1 MSKKHKKYYN
11 GNKFGNNRNIK
22 NYDDDSSSS
31 IHQSDEIDNVENN
44 EKIKVHEYNDLI
56 LEMKDAKE
64 VLDALNSHRLSNEI
78 DKLIMYL
85 MDQNYK
91 LNKKYTKISNDYSQL
106 LADFRNY
113 KKVSRSTAIY
123 VNDLENSDY
132 DKKSLIESV
141 KAFAVTKEKEVGEKN
156 RQIQSLYEVI
166 DTINEHNPNI
176 NGTSIHE
183 IVRTNEIKDKSI
195 DYLTTMNNDLKDK
208 NEILNDKYIKLLE
221 KYNNTLTN
229 YKYRN
234 YQVNVMREWTS
245 QIKEDLITG
254 HLTSLS
260 LLSQLNDHLTNIV
273 DNYEIYSNNYEFELE
288 NDENIKIIKEDI
300 KEISEFI
307 FEYSKNRAKKDNIK
321 PINPHKD
328 NTNSLA
334 EVNGQMHED
343 KNETSGNLTI
353 EPIEEELN
361 SDIEED
367 PVDIEEI
374 NDKEDGI
381 KEDINKKS
389 STERRL
395 DESIEE
401 LTNIHRVYKNIEDEI
416 GNLLDN
422 LVGDFDNYLRYR
434 DEYRT
439 YIDKYIILSIEFDS
453 IKQLEYAIRTNT
465 PDSHPLRRQC
475 RVMGEKIAE
484 INKLDHSIR
493 NWGSCILEVIDE
505 HTRWLLRDKLR
516 DKSHEPEETDN
527 NSEIEE
533 IDSSSESKENSEL
546 DEFIENLLEFKD
558 AEDEEDIEVAEN
570 DESGS
575 DTLVLELETP
585 LDDQLDDEEV
595 LDDTNEDIK
604 DDIDI
609 EESELDKENTDEEAK
624 YTEISKP
631 EFEKLLNNLFDSE
644 DNSEVEAN
652 NEHLDTENSV
662 KEAIE
667 IDGTE
672 NVIDD
677 EIKTDINK
685 EIRDLEEFVND
696 KTIDKDVLAR
706 MVEETLDSADNT
718 SHESNSN
725 PEKYN
730 TKTGNNIIDLEVSNA
745 PDEIEELDINELLL
759 DESDVNVSK
768 KTANKYIDSE
778 KTLESK
784 SIIGANAK
792 KSAKTAINSLLV
804 DETADDNDIELL
816 DDDYDDIEDIND
828 IDIIDEYV
836 DDDISKTTVP
846 EDNEKI
852 EIKNREIKAK
862 PEEEPINLEE
872 IESKP
877 LEIESEGLEE
887 IELTSDEIELT
898 SDEIEDINDIVE
910 EEMKPKD
917 YGIDITTIK
926 IDDEKEDIEEEKEE
940 IQSDEIT
947 EESVDNILEN
957 FSLDE
962 VDITE
967 IDI

>member
-1 MSKKHKKYYN
+1 MSRKHKKYN
-11 GNKFGNNRNIK
+11 SNNNSEDNKNMK
-22 NYDDDSSSS
+22 TYDGDSSSS
-31 IHQSDEIDNVENN
+31 IHQSDEIHNVENN
-44 EKIKVHEYNDLI
+44 EKIKVYEYNDLI
-56 LEMKDAKE
+56 SEMKDAKE

-91 LNKKYTKISNDYSQL
+91 LNRKYTKISNDYSQL

-132 DKKSLIESV
+132 DKKSLIESI
-141 KAFAVTKEKEVGEKN
+141 KAFAVSKEKEVGEKN

-166 DTINEHNPNI
+166 DTINEHNPSI

-221 KYNNTLTN
+221 KYNNTLIN

-234 YQVNVMREWTS
+234 YQVNIMREWTN

-288 NDENIKIIKEDI
+288 NDENIKIIKEDV

-307 FEYSKNRAKKDNIK
+307 FEYTKNRAKKDNLK

-328 NTNSLA
+328 SVNIIT
-334 EVNGQMHED
+334 EVDDQIYED
-343 KNETSGNLTI
+343 ENEISEKLTI
-353 EPIEEELN
+353 EPVEEELDSNIEEEPT
-361 SDIEED
+361 EK
-367 PVDIEEI
+367 VD
-374 NDKEDGI
+374 
-381 KEDINKKS
+381 
-389 STERRL
+389 L
-395 DESIEE
+395 E
-401 LTNIHRVYKNIEDEI
+401 LV
-416 GNLLDN
+416 
-422 LVGDFDNYLRYR
+422 
-434 DEYRT
+434 
-439 YIDKYIILSIEFDS
+439 
-453 IKQLEYAIRTNT
+453 
-465 PDSHPLRRQC
+465 
-475 RVMGEKIAE
+475 
-484 INKLDHSIR
+484 
-493 NWGSCILEVIDE
+493 
-505 HTRWLLRDKLR
+505 
-516 DKSHEPEETDN
+516 
-527 NSEIEE
+527 SEN
-533 IDSSSESKENSEL
+533 SSEDADNSLKIKENSEL
-546 DEFIENLLEFKD
+546 DEFIEDLLEFKD
-558 AEDEEDIEVAEN
+558 AENEEEDIKVVN
-570 DESGS
+570 DDKLDS
-575 DTLVLELETP
+575 DTLVLELETSSEDQIDNEETV
-585 LDDQLDDEEV
+585 DDI
-595 LDDTNEDIK
+595 NEDIK
-604 DDIDI
+604 DDIVNNDSDVDVQ
-609 EESELDKENTDEEAK
+609 ESELNKDYTDNEVE

-631 EFEKLLNNLFDSE
+631 EFEKLLNNLFDSDNDDIDQE
-644 DNSEVEAN
+644 DK
-652 NEHLDTENSV
+652 NEIKTYDKHLDTENSE
-662 KEAIE
+662 KEVIE
-667 IDGTE
+667 IDNIE
-672 NVIDD
+672 KVIDD
-677 EIKTDINK
+677 EIKADINK

-706 MVEETLDSADNT
+706 MVGETLDNADNT
-718 SHESNSN
+718 GHEFNFSSG
-725 PEKYN
+725 KYD
-730 TKTGNNIIDLEVSNA
+730 TKKGDNIIDLEVSNT

-784 SIIGANAK
+784 SIIGENAK
-792 KSAKTAINSLLV
+792 KSAKNAINSLLV
-804 DETADDNDIELL
+804 DETINDSDIELL
-816 DDDYDDIEDIND
+816 DDDYDDLDD
-828 IDIIDEYV
+828 IDMDIDEEVV
-836 DDDISKTTVP
+836 DLEP
-846 EDNEKI
+846 I
-852 EIKNREIKAK
+852 EITVIGEDEGIVAENSEPDPETKN
-862 PEEEPINLEE
+862 EESDNLEE
-872 IESKP
+872 IE
-877 LEIESEGLEE
+877 LDNSE
-887 IELTSDEIELT
+887 EIELT
-898 SDEIEDINDIVE
+898 SDEIEDINDVVE

-917 YGIDITTIK
+917 YGVDITTIRVE
-926 IDDEKEDIEEEKEE
+926 DEKEDIEEEKEE

>member
-1 MSKKHKKYYN
+1 MSRKHKKYN
-11 GNKFGNNRNIK
+11 SNNNSEDNKNIK
-22 NYDDDSSSS
+22 TYDGDSSSS
-31 IHQSDEIDNVENN
+31 IHQSDEIHNVENN
-44 EKIKVHEYNDLI
+44 KKIKVYEYNDLI
-56 LEMKDAKE
+56 SEMKDAKE

-141 KAFAVTKEKEVGEKN
+141 KAFAVSKEKEVGEKN

-166 DTINEHNPNI
+166 DTINEHNPSI

-221 KYNNTLTN
+221 KYNNTLIN

-234 YQVNVMREWTS
+234 YQVNIMREWTN

-288 NDENIKIIKEDI
+288 NDENIKIIKEDV

-307 FEYSKNRAKKDNIK
+307 FEYTKNRAKKDNLK

-328 NTNSLA
+328 SVNIIT
-334 EVNGQMHED
+334 EVDDQIYKDE
-343 KNETSGNLTI
+343 NEISEKLTI
-353 EPIEEELN
+353 EPVEEELDSNIEEEPT
-361 SDIEED
+361 EK
-367 PVDIEEI
+367 VD
-374 NDKEDGI
+374 
-381 KEDINKKS
+381 
-389 STERRL
+389 L
-395 DESIEE
+395 E
-401 LTNIHRVYKNIEDEI
+401 LV
-416 GNLLDN
+416 
-422 LVGDFDNYLRYR
+422 
-434 DEYRT
+434 
-439 YIDKYIILSIEFDS
+439 
-453 IKQLEYAIRTNT
+453 
-465 PDSHPLRRQC
+465 
-475 RVMGEKIAE
+475 
-484 INKLDHSIR
+484 
-493 NWGSCILEVIDE
+493 
-505 HTRWLLRDKLR
+505 
-516 DKSHEPEETDN
+516 
-527 NSEIEE
+527 SEN
-533 IDSSSESKENSEL
+533 SSEDADNSLKIKENSEL
-546 DEFIENLLEFKD
+546 DEFIEDLLEFKD
-558 AEDEEDIEVAEN
+558 AENEEEDIKVIN
-570 DESGS
+570 DDKLDSG
-575 DTLVLELETP
+575 TLVLELETS
-585 LDDQLDDEEV
+585 LEDQIDNEEIVDDI
-595 LDDTNEDIK
+595 NEDIK
-604 DDIDI
+604 DDIVHND
-609 EESELDKENTDEEAK
+609 SDVDVQELELNKDCTDNEVE

-631 EFEKLLNNLFDSE
+631 EFEKLLNNLFDSDNDDIDQE
-644 DNSEVEAN
+644 DK
-652 NEHLDTENSV
+652 NEIKTYDKHLDTENSE
-662 KEAIE
+662 KEVIE
-667 IDGTE
+667 IDNTE
-672 NVIDD
+672 KVIDD
-677 EIKTDINK
+677 EIKADINK

-706 MVEETLDSADNT
+706 MVGETLDNADNT
-718 SHESNSN
+718 GHEFNFSSG
-725 PEKYN
+725 KYD
-730 TKTGNNIIDLEVSNA
+730 TKKGDNIIDLEVSNT

-784 SIIGANAK
+784 SIIGVNAK
-792 KSAKTAINSLLV
+792 KSAKNAINSLLV
-804 DETADDNDIELL
+804 DETINDSDIELL
-816 DDDYDDIEDIND
+816 DDDYDDLEDIDMD
-828 IDIIDEYV
+828 IDEEVV
-836 DDDISKTTVP
+836 DLEP
-846 EDNEKI
+846 I
-852 EIKNREIKAK
+852 EITVIGEDEGIVAENSEPDPETKN
-862 PEEEPINLEE
+862 EESDNLEE
-872 IESKP
+872 IE
-877 LEIESEGLEE
+877 LDNSE
-887 IELTSDEIELT
+887 EIELT
-898 SDEIEDINDIVE
+898 SDEIEDINDVVE

-917 YGIDITTIK
+917 YGVDITTIRVEDK
-926 IDDEKEDIEEEKEE
+926 KEDIEEEKEE

>member
-1 MSKKHKKYYN
+1 MSRKHKKYDSN
-11 GNKFGNNRNIK
+11 NNSEDNKNIK
-22 NYDDDSSSS
+22 TYDGDSSSS
-31 IHQSDEIDNVENN
+31 IHQSDEINNDGNN
-44 EKIKVHEYNDLI
+44 EKIKVYEYNDLI
-56 LEMKDAKE
+56 SEMKDAKE

-113 KKVSRSTAIY
+113 KKVSRSTSIY

-132 DKKSLIESV
+132 DKKSLIESI
-141 KAFAVTKEKEVGEKN
+141 KAFAVSKEKEVGEKN

-166 DTINEHNPNI
+166 DTINEHNPSI

-221 KYNNTLTN
+221 KYNNTLIN

-234 YQVNVMREWTS
+234 YQVNIMREWTN

-288 NDENIKIIKEDI
+288 NDENIKIIKEDV

-307 FEYSKNRAKKDNIK
+307 FEYTKNRAKKDNLK

-328 NTNSLA
+328 SVNIIT
-334 EVNGQMHED
+334 EVDDQIYED
-343 KNETSGNLTI
+343 ENKISEKLTI
-353 EPIEEELN
+353 EPVEEELDSNIEEEPT
-361 SDIEED
+361 EK
-367 PVDIEEI
+367 VD
-374 NDKEDGI
+374 
-381 KEDINKKS
+381 
-389 STERRL
+389 L
-395 DESIEE
+395 E
-401 LTNIHRVYKNIEDEI
+401 LV
-416 GNLLDN
+416 
-422 LVGDFDNYLRYR
+422 
-434 DEYRT
+434 
-439 YIDKYIILSIEFDS
+439 
-453 IKQLEYAIRTNT
+453 
-465 PDSHPLRRQC
+465 
-475 RVMGEKIAE
+475 
-484 INKLDHSIR
+484 
-493 NWGSCILEVIDE
+493 
-505 HTRWLLRDKLR
+505 
-516 DKSHEPEETDN
+516 
-527 NSEIEE
+527 SEN
-533 IDSSSESKENSEL
+533 SSEDADNSLKIKENSEL
-546 DEFIENLLEFKD
+546 DEFIEDLLEFKD
-558 AEDEEDIEVAEN
+558 AENEEEDIKVVN
-570 DESGS
+570 DNKLDS
-575 DTLVLELETP
+575 DTLVLELETSSEDQIDNEEIV
-585 LDDQLDDEEV
+585 DDI
-595 LDDTNEDIK
+595 NEDIK
-604 DDIDI
+604 DDIVNNDSDVDI
-609 EESELDKENTDEEAK
+609 QESELNKDDTDNEVE

-631 EFEKLLNNLFDSE
+631 EFEKLLNNLFDSDNDDIDQE
-644 DNSEVEAN
+644 DK
-652 NEHLDTENSV
+652 NEIKTYDKHLDTENSE
-662 KEAIE
+662 KEVIE
-667 IDGTE
+667 IDNTE
-672 NVIDD
+672 KVIDD
-677 EIKTDINK
+677 EIKADINK

-706 MVEETLDSADNT
+706 MVGETLDNADNT
-718 SHESNSN
+718 GHEFNFS
-725 PEKYN
+725 PGKYD
-730 TKTGNNIIDLEVSNA
+730 TKKGDNIIDLEVSNT

-784 SIIGANAK
+784 SIIGVNAK
-792 KSAKTAINSLLV
+792 KSAKNAINSLLV
-804 DETADDNDIELL
+804 DETINDSDIELL
-816 DDDYDDIEDIND
+816 DDDYDDLDD
-828 IDIIDEYV
+828 IDMDIDEEVV
-836 DDDISKTTVP
+836 DLEP
-846 EDNEKI
+846 I
-852 EIKNREIKAK
+852 EITVIGEDEGIVAENSEPDPETKN
-862 PEEEPINLEE
+862 EESDNLEE
-872 IESKP
+872 IE
-877 LEIESEGLEE
+877 LDNSE
-887 IELTSDEIELT
+887 EIELT

-917 YGIDITTIK
+917 YGVDITTIRVEDK
-926 IDDEKEDIEEEKEE
+926 KEDIEEEKEE

>member
-1 MSKKHKKYYN
+1 MSRKHKKYNSSNNSIDNKNTKTYN
-11 GNKFGNNRNIK
+11 G
-22 NYDDDSSSS
+22 DSSMT

-44 EKIKVHEYNDLI
+44 EKIKVYEYNDLI
-56 LEMKDAKE
+56 SEMKDAKE

-91 LNKKYTKISNDYSQL
+91 LNRKYTKISNDYSKL

-132 DKKSLIESV
+132 DKESLIESV
-141 KAFAVTKEKEVGEKN
+141 KAFAVSKEKEVGEKN

-166 DTINEHNPNI
+166 DTINEHNPSI

-208 NEILNDKYIKLLE
+208 NEILNDKYINLLE
-221 KYNNTLTN
+221 KYNNSLTN

-328 NTNSLA
+328 GANSIS
-334 EVNGQMHED
+334 EFDDQNE
-343 KNETSGNLTI
+343 KNEKLTI

-361 SDIEED
+361 SYIEEESAEE
-367 PVDIEEI
+367 VDS
-374 NDKEDGI
+374 D
-381 KEDINKKS
+381 
-389 STERRL
+389 
-395 DESIEE
+395 
-401 LTNIHRVYKNIEDEI
+401 
-416 GNLLDN
+416 
-422 LVGDFDNYLRYR
+422 LVSEN
-434 DEYRT
+434 
-439 YIDKYIILSIEFDS
+439 
-453 IKQLEYAIRTNT
+453 
-465 PDSHPLRRQC
+465 PD
-475 RVMGEKIAE
+475 
-484 INKLDHSIR
+484 
-493 NWGSCILEVIDE
+493 
-505 HTRWLLRDKLR
+505 T
-516 DKSHEPEETDN
+516 ETDN
-527 NSEIEE
+527 SLETE
-533 IDSSSESKENSEL
+533 ENSEL
-546 DEFIENLLEFKD
+546 DEFIEDLLEFKD
-558 AEDEEDIEVAEN
+558 AENEKEDIKVVE
-570 DESGS
+570 DGESGS
-575 DTLVLELETP
+575 DSLILELETP
-585 LDDQLDDEEV
+585 SEEQINNEEV
-595 LDDTNEDIK
+595 LDDINEDIK
-604 DDIDI
+604 DDIVDNNSDI
-609 EESELDKENTDEEAK
+609 YVQELELDKENIDEEAE

-631 EFEKLLNNLFDSE
+631 EFEKLLNTLFDSE
-644 DNSEVEAN
+644 DDLEKEDKSEVEIDDK
-652 NEHLDTENSV
+652 HLDTEDSV
-662 KEAIE
+662 KELIE
-667 IDGTE
+667 VDNTE
-672 NVIDD
+672 KVIGD

-706 MVEETLDSADNT
+706 MVGETLDSTDNT
-718 SHESNSN
+718 SHEFNFSS
-725 PEKYN
+725 EKYD
-730 TKTGNNIIDLEVSNA
+730 TKKGDNIIDLEVSNT

-804 DETADDNDIELL
+804 DETADDNDAELL
-816 DDDYDDIEDIND
+816 NDDYDDIEDLND
-828 IDIIDEYV
+828 IDIIDKYTDNSEKEQKSTVIDKSSNLEETDYNP
-836 DDDISKTTVP
+836 IKTDYTPIETDYSPIETNYNPVETDYNP
-846 EDNEKI
+846 IETDYTPVETDYTPI
-852 EIKNREIKAK
+852 EI
-862 PEEEPINLEE
+862 EPINSEE
-872 IESKP
+872 IK
-877 LEIESEGLEE
+877 
-887 IELTSDEIELT
+887 LTDDEIEN
-898 SDEIEDINDIVE
+898 INDVVE

-926 IDDEKEDIEEEKEE
+926 IDDEKEDIKEEMDE

-962 VDITE
+962 VDITD

>member
-1 MSKKHKKYYN
+1 MSRKHKKYN
-11 GNKFGNNRNIK
+11 SNNNSEDNKNIK
-22 NYDDDSSSS
+22 TYDGDSSSS
-31 IHQSDEIDNVENN
+31 IHQSDEIHNVENN
-44 EKIKVHEYNDLI
+44 EKIKVYEYNDLI
-56 LEMKDAKE
+56 SEIKDAKE

-132 DKKSLIESV
+132 DKKSLIESI
-141 KAFAVTKEKEVGEKN
+141 KAFAVSKEKEVGEKN

-166 DTINEHNPNI
+166 DTINEHNPSI

-221 KYNNTLTN
+221 KYNNTLIN

-234 YQVNVMREWTS
+234 YQVNIMREWTN

-288 NDENIKIIKEDI
+288 NDENIKIIKEDV

-307 FEYSKNRAKKDNIK
+307 FEYTKNRAKKDNLK

-328 NTNSLA
+328 SVNIIT
-334 EVNGQMHED
+334 EVDDQIYED
-343 KNETSGNLTI
+343 ENEISEKLTI
-353 EPIEEELN
+353 EPVEEELDSNIEEEPM
-361 SDIEED
+361 EK
-367 PVDIEEI
+367 VD
-374 NDKEDGI
+374 
-381 KEDINKKS
+381 
-389 STERRL
+389 L
-395 DESIEE
+395 E
-401 LTNIHRVYKNIEDEI
+401 LV
-416 GNLLDN
+416 
-422 LVGDFDNYLRYR
+422 
-434 DEYRT
+434 
-439 YIDKYIILSIEFDS
+439 
-453 IKQLEYAIRTNT
+453 
-465 PDSHPLRRQC
+465 
-475 RVMGEKIAE
+475 
-484 INKLDHSIR
+484 
-493 NWGSCILEVIDE
+493 
-505 HTRWLLRDKLR
+505 
-516 DKSHEPEETDN
+516 
-527 NSEIEE
+527 SEN
-533 IDSSSESKENSEL
+533 SSEDADNSLKIKENSEL
-546 DEFIENLLEFKD
+546 DEFIEDLLEFKD
-558 AEDEEDIEVAEN
+558 AENEEEDIKVVN
-570 DESGS
+570 DDKLDS
-575 DTLVLELETP
+575 DTLVLELETSSEDQIDNKEVV
-585 LDDQLDDEEV
+585 DDI
-595 LDDTNEDIK
+595 NEDIK
-604 DDIDI
+604 DDIVNNDSDVDVQ
-609 EESELDKENTDEEAK
+609 ESELNKDDTDNEVE

-631 EFEKLLNNLFDSE
+631 EFEKLLNNLFDSDNDDIYQE
-644 DNSEVEAN
+644 DK
-652 NEHLDTENSV
+652 NEIKTYDKHLDTENSE
-662 KEAIE
+662 KEVIE
-667 IDGTE
+667 IDNTE
-672 NVIDD
+672 KVIDD
-677 EIKTDINK
+677 EIKADINK

-706 MVEETLDSADNT
+706 MVGETLDNADNT
-718 SHESNSN
+718 SHEFNFSSG
-725 PEKYN
+725 KYD
-730 TKTGNNIIDLEVSNA
+730 TKKGDNIIDLEVSNT
-745 PDEIEELDINELLL
+745 PDEIEELDINELIL

-784 SIIGANAK
+784 SIIGENAK
-792 KSAKTAINSLLV
+792 KSAKNAINSLLV
-804 DETADDNDIELL
+804 DETIKDSDIELL
-816 DDDYDDIEDIND
+816 DDDYDDLDD
-828 IDIIDEYV
+828 IDVDIDEEVV
-836 DDDISKTTVP
+836 DLEP
-846 EDNEKI
+846 I
-852 EIKNREIKAK
+852 EITVIGEDEGIVAENSEPDPETKN
-862 PEEEPINLEE
+862 EESDNLEE
-872 IESKP
+872 IE
-877 LEIESEGLEE
+877 LDNSE
-887 IELTSDEIELT
+887 EIELT
-898 SDEIEDINDIVE
+898 SDEIEDINDVVE

-917 YGIDITTIK
+917 YGVDITTIRVE
-926 IDDEKEDIEEEKEE
+926 DEKEDIEEEKEE

>member
-1 MSKKHKKYYN
+1 MSRKHKKYN
-11 GNKFGNNRNIK
+11 SNNNSEDNKNIK
-22 NYDDDSSSS
+22 TYDGDSSSS
-31 IHQSDEIDNVENN
+31 IHQSDEIHNVENN
-44 EKIKVHEYNDLI
+44 EKIKVYEYNDLI
-56 LEMKDAKE
+56 SEMKDAKE

-132 DKKSLIESV
+132 DKKSLIESI
-141 KAFAVTKEKEVGEKN
+141 KAFAVSKEKEVGEKN

-166 DTINEHNPNI
+166 DTINEHNPSI

-221 KYNNTLTN
+221 KYNNTLIN

-234 YQVNVMREWTS
+234 YQVNIMREWTN

-288 NDENIKIIKEDI
+288 NDENIKIIKEDV

-307 FEYSKNRAKKDNIK
+307 FEYTKNRAKKDNLK

-328 NTNSLA
+328 SVNIIT
-334 EVNGQMHED
+334 EVDDQIYED
-343 KNETSGNLTI
+343 ENEISEKLTI
-353 EPIEEELN
+353 EPVEEELDSNIEEEPT
-361 SDIEED
+361 EK
-367 PVDIEEI
+367 VD
-374 NDKEDGI
+374 
-381 KEDINKKS
+381 
-389 STERRL
+389 L
-395 DESIEE
+395 E
-401 LTNIHRVYKNIEDEI
+401 LV
-416 GNLLDN
+416 
-422 LVGDFDNYLRYR
+422 
-434 DEYRT
+434 
-439 YIDKYIILSIEFDS
+439 
-453 IKQLEYAIRTNT
+453 
-465 PDSHPLRRQC
+465 
-475 RVMGEKIAE
+475 
-484 INKLDHSIR
+484 
-493 NWGSCILEVIDE
+493 
-505 HTRWLLRDKLR
+505 
-516 DKSHEPEETDN
+516 
-527 NSEIEE
+527 SEN
-533 IDSSSESKENSEL
+533 SSEDADNSLKIKENSEL
-546 DEFIENLLEFKD
+546 DEFIEDLLEFKD
-558 AEDEEDIEVAEN
+558 AENEEEDIKVVN
-570 DESGS
+570 DNKLDSG
-575 DTLVLELETP
+575 TLVLELETSSEDQIDNEEIV
-585 LDDQLDDEEV
+585 DDI
-595 LDDTNEDIK
+595 NKDIK
-604 DDIDI
+604 DDIVNNDSDVDVQ
-609 EESELDKENTDEEAK
+609 ESELNKDCTDNEVE

-631 EFEKLLNNLFDSE
+631 EFEKLLNNLFDSDNDDIDQE
-644 DNSEVEAN
+644 DK
-652 NEHLDTENSV
+652 NEIKTYDKHLDTENSE
-662 KEAIE
+662 KEVIE
-667 IDGTE
+667 IDNTE
-672 NVIDD
+672 KVIDD
-677 EIKTDINK
+677 EIKADINK

-706 MVEETLDSADNT
+706 MVGETLDNADNT
-718 SHESNSN
+718 GHEFNFSSG
-725 PEKYN
+725 KYD
-730 TKTGNNIIDLEVSNA
+730 TKKGDNIIDLEVSNT

-792 KSAKTAINSLLV
+792 KSAKNAINSLLV
-804 DETADDNDIELL
+804 DETINDSDIELL
-816 DDDYDDIEDIND
+816 DDDYDDLEDIDMD
-828 IDIIDEYV
+828 IDEEVV
-836 DDDISKTTVP
+836 DLEP
-846 EDNEKI
+846 I
-852 EIKNREIKAK
+852 EITVIGEDEGIVAENSEPDPETKN
-862 PEEEPINLEE
+862 EE
-872 IESKP
+872 SDD
-877 LEIESEGLEE
+877 LEE
-887 IELTSDEIELT
+887 IELDNSEEIELT

-917 YGIDITTIK
+917 YGVDITTIRVE
-926 IDDEKEDIEEEKEE
+926 DEKEDIEEEKEE

>member
-1 MSKKHKKYYN
+1 MSRKHKKYN
-11 GNKFGNNRNIK
+11 SNNNSEDNKNIK
-22 NYDDDSSSS
+22 TYDGGSSSS
-31 IHQSDEIDNVENN
+31 IHQSDEIHNVENN
-44 EKIKVHEYNDLI
+44 EKIKVYEYNDLI
-56 LEMKDAKE
+56 SEMKDAKE

-132 DKKSLIESV
+132 NKKSLIESI
-141 KAFAVTKEKEVGEKN
+141 KAFAVSKEKEVGEKN

-166 DTINEHNPNI
+166 DTINEHNPSI

-221 KYNNTLTN
+221 KYNNTLIN

-234 YQVNVMREWTS
+234 YQVNIMREWTN

-288 NDENIKIIKEDI
+288 NDENIKIIKEDV

-307 FEYSKNRAKKDNIK
+307 FEYTKNRAKKDNLK

-328 NTNSLA
+328 SVNIIT
-334 EVNGQMHED
+334 EVDDQIYED
-343 KNETSGNLTI
+343 ENEISEKLTI
-353 EPIEEELN
+353 EPVEEELDSNIEEEPT
-361 SDIEED
+361 EK
-367 PVDIEEI
+367 VD
-374 NDKEDGI
+374 
-381 KEDINKKS
+381 
-389 STERRL
+389 L
-395 DESIEE
+395 E
-401 LTNIHRVYKNIEDEI
+401 LV
-416 GNLLDN
+416 
-422 LVGDFDNYLRYR
+422 
-434 DEYRT
+434 
-439 YIDKYIILSIEFDS
+439 
-453 IKQLEYAIRTNT
+453 
-465 PDSHPLRRQC
+465 
-475 RVMGEKIAE
+475 
-484 INKLDHSIR
+484 
-493 NWGSCILEVIDE
+493 
-505 HTRWLLRDKLR
+505 
-516 DKSHEPEETDN
+516 
-527 NSEIEE
+527 SEN
-533 IDSSSESKENSEL
+533 SSEDADNSLKIKENSEL
-546 DEFIENLLEFKD
+546 DEFIEDLLEFKD
-558 AEDEEDIEVAEN
+558 AENEEEDIKVVN
-570 DESGS
+570 DNKLDS
-575 DTLVLELETP
+575 DTLVLELETSSEDQIDNEEIV
-585 LDDQLDDEEV
+585 DDI
-595 LDDTNEDIK
+595 NEDIK
-604 DDIDI
+604 DDIVNNDSDVDI
-609 EESELDKENTDEEAK
+609 QESELNKDDTDNEVG

-631 EFEKLLNNLFDSE
+631 EFEKLLNNLFDSDNDIGQE
-644 DNSEVEAN
+644 DKDEIKTYDK
-652 NEHLDTENSV
+652 HLDTENSE
-662 KEAIE
+662 KEVIE
-667 IDGTE
+667 IDNTE
-672 NVIDD
+672 KVIDD
-677 EIKTDINK
+677 EIKADINK

-706 MVEETLDSADNT
+706 MVGETLDNADNT
-718 SHESNSN
+718 GHEFNFSSG
-725 PEKYN
+725 KYD
-730 TKTGNNIIDLEVSNA
+730 TKKGDNIIDLEVSNT

-792 KSAKTAINSLLV
+792 KSAKNAINSLLV
-804 DETADDNDIELL
+804 DETIKDSDIELL
-816 DDDYDDIEDIND
+816 DDDYDDLDD
-828 IDIIDEYV
+828 IDMDIDEEVV
-836 DDDISKTTVP
+836 DLEP
-846 EDNEKI
+846 I
-852 EIKNREIKAK
+852 EITVIGEDEGIVAENSELDPETKN
-862 PEEEPINLEE
+862 EESDNLEE
-872 IESKP
+872 IE
-877 LEIESEGLEE
+877 LDNSE
-887 IELTSDEIELT
+887 EIELT
-898 SDEIEDINDIVE
+898 SDEIEDINDVVE

-917 YGIDITTIK
+917 YGVDITTIRVE
-926 IDDEKEDIEEEKEE
+926 DEKEDIEEEKEE

>member
-1 MSKKHKKYYN
+1 MSRKHKKYNSSNNSIDNKNTKTYN
-11 GNKFGNNRNIK
+11 G
-22 NYDDDSSSS
+22 DSSMT

-44 EKIKVHEYNDLI
+44 EKIKVYEYNDLI
-56 LEMKDAKE
+56 SEMKDAKE

-91 LNKKYTKISNDYSQL
+91 LNRKYTKISNDYSKL

-132 DKKSLIESV
+132 DKESLIESV
-141 KAFAVTKEKEVGEKN
+141 KAFAVSKEKEVGEKN

-166 DTINEHNPNI
+166 DTINEHNPSI

-208 NEILNDKYIKLLE
+208 NEILNDKYINLLE

-328 NTNSLA
+328 GANSIS
-334 EVNGQMHED
+334 EFDDQNE
-343 KNETSGNLTI
+343 KNEKLTI

-361 SDIEED
+361 SYIEEESAEE
-367 PVDIEEI
+367 VDSDLISE
-374 NDKEDGI
+374 N
-381 KEDINKKS
+381 
-389 STERRL
+389 
-395 DESIEE
+395 
-401 LTNIHRVYKNIEDEI
+401 
-416 GNLLDN
+416 
-422 LVGDFDNYLRYR
+422 
-434 DEYRT
+434 
-439 YIDKYIILSIEFDS
+439 
-453 IKQLEYAIRTNT
+453 
-465 PDSHPLRRQC
+465 PD
-475 RVMGEKIAE
+475 
-484 INKLDHSIR
+484 
-493 NWGSCILEVIDE
+493 
-505 HTRWLLRDKLR
+505 T
-516 DKSHEPEETDN
+516 ETDN
-527 NSEIEE
+527 SLETE
-533 IDSSSESKENSEL
+533 ENSEL
-546 DEFIENLLEFKD
+546 DEFIEDLLEFKD
-558 AEDEEDIEVAEN
+558 AENEKEDIKVVE
-570 DESGS
+570 DGESGS
-575 DTLVLELETP
+575 DSLILELETP
-585 LDDQLDDEEV
+585 SEEQINNEEV
-595 LDDTNEDIK
+595 LDDINEDIK
-604 DDIDI
+604 DDIVDNNSDI
-609 EESELDKENTDEEAK
+609 YVQELELDKENIDEEAE

-631 EFEKLLNNLFDSE
+631 EFEKLLNTLFDSE
-644 DNSEVEAN
+644 DDLEKEDKSEVEIDDK
-652 NEHLDTENSV
+652 HLDTEDSV
-662 KEAIE
+662 KELIE
-667 IDGTE
+667 VDNTE
-672 NVIDD
+672 KVIDD

-706 MVEETLDSADNT
+706 MVGETLDSADNT
-718 SHESNSN
+718 SHEFNFSS
-725 PEKYN
+725 EKYD
-730 TKTGNNIIDLEVSNA
+730 TKKGDNIIDLEVSNT

-804 DETADDNDIELL
+804 DKTVDDNDAKLL
-816 DDDYDDIEDIND
+816 NDDYDDIEDLND
-828 IDIIDEYV
+828 IDIIDEYI
-836 DDDISKTTVP
+836 DNSKKEQKSTVIDKSSNLEETDYNP
-846 EDNEKI
+846 IETDYTPIKTDYTPIETDYSPIETNYNPVETDYNPIETDYTPVETDYTPI
-852 EIKNREIKAK
+852 EI
-862 PEEEPINLEE
+862 EPINSEE
-872 IESKP
+872 IK
-877 LEIESEGLEE
+877 
-887 IELTSDEIELT
+887 LTDDEIEN
-898 SDEIEDINDIVE
+898 INDVVE

-926 IDDEKEDIEEEKEE
+926 IDDEKEDIKEEMDE

-962 VDITE
+962 VDITD

>member
-1 MSKKHKKYYN
+1 MSRKHKKYN
-11 GNKFGNNRNIK
+11 SNNNSEDNKNIK
-22 NYDDDSSSS
+22 TYDGDSSSS
-31 IHQSDEIDNVENN
+31 IHQSDEIHNVENN
-44 EKIKVHEYNDLI
+44 EKIKVYEYNDLI
-56 LEMKDAKE
+56 SEMKDAKE

-141 KAFAVTKEKEVGEKN
+141 KSFAVSKEKEVGEKN

-166 DTINEHNPNI
+166 DTINEHNPSI

-221 KYNNTLTN
+221 KYNNTLIN

-234 YQVNVMREWTS
+234 YQVNIMREWTN

-288 NDENIKIIKEDI
+288 NDENIKIIKEDV

-307 FEYSKNRAKKDNIK
+307 FEYTKNRAKKDNLK

-328 NTNSLA
+328 SVNIIT
-334 EVNGQMHED
+334 EVDDQIYED
-343 KNETSGNLTI
+343 ENEISEKLTI
-353 EPIEEELN
+353 EPVEEELDSNIEEEP
-361 SDIEED
+361 IEK
-367 PVDIEEI
+367 VD
-374 NDKEDGI
+374 
-381 KEDINKKS
+381 
-389 STERRL
+389 L
-395 DESIEE
+395 E
-401 LTNIHRVYKNIEDEI
+401 LV
-416 GNLLDN
+416 
-422 LVGDFDNYLRYR
+422 
-434 DEYRT
+434 
-439 YIDKYIILSIEFDS
+439 
-453 IKQLEYAIRTNT
+453 
-465 PDSHPLRRQC
+465 
-475 RVMGEKIAE
+475 
-484 INKLDHSIR
+484 
-493 NWGSCILEVIDE
+493 
-505 HTRWLLRDKLR
+505 
-516 DKSHEPEETDN
+516 
-527 NSEIEE
+527 SEN
-533 IDSSSESKENSEL
+533 SSEDADNSLKIKENSEL
-546 DEFIENLLEFKD
+546 DEFIEDLLEFKD
-558 AEDEEDIEVAEN
+558 AENEEEDIKVVN
-570 DESGS
+570 DDKLDS
-575 DTLVLELETP
+575 DTLVLELETSSENQIDNEEIV
-585 LDDQLDDEEV
+585 DDI
-595 LDDTNEDIK
+595 NEDIK
-604 DDIDI
+604 DDIVNNDSDVDVQ
-609 EESELDKENTDEEAK
+609 ESELNKDDTDNEVE

-631 EFEKLLNNLFDSE
+631 EFEKLLNNLFDSDNDDIDQE
-644 DNSEVEAN
+644 DK
-652 NEHLDTENSV
+652 NEIKTYDKHLDTENSE
-662 KEAIE
+662 KEVIE
-667 IDGTE
+667 IDNTE
-672 NVIDD
+672 KVIDD
-677 EIKTDINK
+677 EIKADINE

-706 MVEETLDSADNT
+706 MVGETLDNADNT
-718 SHESNSN
+718 GHKFNFSSG
-725 PEKYN
+725 KYD
-730 TKTGNNIIDLEVSNA
+730 TKKGDNIIDLEVSNT

-792 KSAKTAINSLLV
+792 KSAKNAINSLLV
-804 DETADDNDIELL
+804 DETINDSDIELL
-816 DDDYDDIEDIND
+816 DDDYDDLEDIDMD
-828 IDIIDEYV
+828 IDEEIV
-836 DDDISKTTVP
+836 DLEP
-846 EDNEKI
+846 I
-852 EIKNREIKAK
+852 EITVIGEDEGIVAENSEPDPETKN
-862 PEEEPINLEE
+862 EESDNLEE
-872 IESKP
+872 IE
-877 LEIESEGLEE
+877 LDNSE
-887 IELTSDEIELT
+887 EIELT
-898 SDEIEDINDIVE
+898 SDEIEDINDVVE

-917 YGIDITTIK
+917 YGVDITTIRVE
-926 IDDEKEDIEEEKEE
+926 DEKEDIEEEKEE

>member
-1 MSKKHKKYYN
+1 MSRKHKKYDSN
-11 GNKFGNNRNIK
+11 NNSEDNKNIK
-22 NYDDDSSSS
+22 TYDGDSSSS
-31 IHQSDEIDNVENN
+31 IHQSDEINNDGNN
-44 EKIKVHEYNDLI
+44 EKIKVYEYNDLI
-56 LEMKDAKE
+56 SEMKDAKE
-64 VLDALNSHRLSNEI
+64 VLDALNSHRLSNKI

-113 KKVSRSTAIY
+113 KKVSRSTSIY

-132 DKKSLIESV
+132 DKKSLIESI
-141 KAFAVTKEKEVGEKN
+141 KAFAVSKEKEVGEKN

-166 DTINEHNPNI
+166 DTINEHNPSI

-221 KYNNTLTN
+221 KYNNTLIN

-234 YQVNVMREWTS
+234 YQVNIMREWTN

-288 NDENIKIIKEDI
+288 NDENIKIIKEDV

-307 FEYSKNRAKKDNIK
+307 FEYTKNRAKKDNLK

-328 NTNSLA
+328 SVNIIT
-334 EVNGQMHED
+334 EVDDQIYED
-343 KNETSGNLTI
+343 ENEISEKLTI
-353 EPIEEELN
+353 EPVEEELDSNIEEEPT
-361 SDIEED
+361 EK
-367 PVDIEEI
+367 VD
-374 NDKEDGI
+374 
-381 KEDINKKS
+381 
-389 STERRL
+389 L
-395 DESIEE
+395 E
-401 LTNIHRVYKNIEDEI
+401 LV
-416 GNLLDN
+416 
-422 LVGDFDNYLRYR
+422 
-434 DEYRT
+434 
-439 YIDKYIILSIEFDS
+439 
-453 IKQLEYAIRTNT
+453 
-465 PDSHPLRRQC
+465 
-475 RVMGEKIAE
+475 
-484 INKLDHSIR
+484 
-493 NWGSCILEVIDE
+493 
-505 HTRWLLRDKLR
+505 
-516 DKSHEPEETDN
+516 
-527 NSEIEE
+527 SEN
-533 IDSSSESKENSEL
+533 SSEDADNSLKIKENSEL
-546 DEFIENLLEFKD
+546 DEFIEDLLEFKD
-558 AEDEEDIEVAEN
+558 AENEEEDIKVVN
-570 DESGS
+570 DNKLDS
-575 DTLVLELETP
+575 DTLVLELETSSEDQIDNEEIV
-585 LDDQLDDEEV
+585 DDI
-595 LDDTNEDIK
+595 NEDIK
-604 DDIDI
+604 DDIVNNDSDVDI
-609 EESELDKENTDEEAK
+609 QESELNKDDTDNEVE

-631 EFEKLLNNLFDSE
+631 EFEKLLNNLFDSDNDDIDQE
-644 DNSEVEAN
+644 DK
-652 NEHLDTENSV
+652 NEIKTYDKHLDTENSE
-662 KEAIE
+662 KEVIE
-667 IDGTE
+667 IDNTE
-672 NVIDD
+672 KVIDD
-677 EIKTDINK
+677 EIKADINK

-706 MVEETLDSADNT
+706 MVGETLDNADNT
-718 SHESNSN
+718 GHEFNFS
-725 PEKYN
+725 PGKYD
-730 TKTGNNIIDLEVSNA
+730 TKKGDNIIDLEVSNT

-784 SIIGANAK
+784 SIIGVNAK
-792 KSAKTAINSLLV
+792 KSAKNAINSLLV
-804 DETADDNDIELL
+804 DETINDSDIELL
-816 DDDYDDIEDIND
+816 DDDYDDLDD
-828 IDIIDEYV
+828 IDMDIDEEVV
-836 DDDISKTTVP
+836 DLEP
-846 EDNEKI
+846 I
-852 EIKNREIKAK
+852 EITVIGEDEGIVAENSEPDPETKN
-862 PEEEPINLEE
+862 EESDNLEE
-872 IESKP
+872 IE
-877 LEIESEGLEE
+877 LDNSE
-887 IELTSDEIELT
+887 EIELT

-917 YGIDITTIK
+917 YGVDITTIRVEDK
-926 IDDEKEDIEEEKEE
+926 KEDIEEEKEE

>member
-1 MSKKHKKYYN
+1 MGRKHKKYNSNNNSEDNKNTKTYN
-11 GNKFGNNRNIK
+11 G
-22 NYDDDSSSS
+22 DSSMT

-44 EKIKVHEYNDLI
+44 EKIKVYEYNDL
-56 LEMKDAKE
+56 LSEMKDAKE

-91 LNKKYTKISNDYSQL
+91 LNRKYTKISNDYSKL

-141 KAFAVTKEKEVGEKN
+141 KAFAVSKEKEVGEKN

-166 DTINEHNPNI
+166 DTINEHNPSI

-328 NTNSLA
+328 GINSIS
-334 EVNGQMHED
+334 EFDDQNE
-343 KNETSGNLTI
+343 KNEKLTI

-361 SDIEED
+361 SYTEE
-367 PVDIEEI
+367 E
-374 NDKEDGI
+374 
-381 KEDINKKS
+381 
-389 STERRL
+389 STEEVDSDL
-395 DESIEE
+395 VSENPSEE
-401 LTNIHRVYKNIEDEI
+401 A
-416 GNLLDN
+416 DN
-422 LVGDFDNYLRYR
+422 SLGT
-434 DEYRT
+434 E
-439 YIDKYIILSIEFDS
+439 
-453 IKQLEYAIRTNT
+453 
-465 PDSHPLRRQC
+465 
-475 RVMGEKIAE
+475 
-484 INKLDHSIR
+484 
-493 NWGSCILEVIDE
+493 
-505 HTRWLLRDKLR
+505 
-516 DKSHEPEETDN
+516 
-527 NSEIEE
+527 
-533 IDSSSESKENSEL
+533 ENSEL
-546 DEFIENLLEFKD
+546 DEFIEDLLEFKD
-558 AEDEEDIEVAEN
+558 AENEQEDIEVEKD
-570 DESGS
+570 DESNS
-575 DTLVLELETP
+575 DSLILELETP
-585 LDDQLDDEEV
+585 SEDQINNEEV
-595 LDDTNEDIK
+595 LDGTNEDIS
-604 DDIDI
+604 DDIVNNDSDIDI
-609 EESELDKENTDEEAK
+609 QELELDKENIDEEAE

-644 DNSEVEAN
+644 NDLEKEDKSEVEIDDK
-652 NEHLDTENSV
+652 HLDTEDSV
-662 KEAIE
+662 KELIE
-667 IDGTE
+667 VDNTE
-672 NVIDD
+672 KVIDD

-706 MVEETLDSADNT
+706 MVGETLGSTDNT
-718 SHESNSN
+718 SHEFNFSS
-725 PEKYN
+725 EKYD
-730 TKTGNNIIDLEVSNA
+730 TKKGDNIIDLEVSNT

-804 DETADDNDIELL
+804 DETADNNDAELL
-816 DDDYDDIEDIND
+816 NDDYDDIEDLND
-828 IDIIDEYV
+828 IDIIDEYT
-836 DDDISKTTVP
+836 DNSEKEQKSTVIDKSSNLEETDYAP
-846 EDNEKI
+846 I
-852 EIKNREIKAK
+852 ETDYNPIETNYSPVETDYNPTEI
-862 PEEEPINLEE
+862 EPIN
-872 IESKP
+872 S
-877 LEIESEGLEE
+877 EE
-887 IELTSDEIELT
+887 IELTD
-898 SDEIEDINDIVE
+898 DEIEDINDVVE

-926 IDDEKEDIEEEKEE
+926 IDDEKEDIEEEMNE